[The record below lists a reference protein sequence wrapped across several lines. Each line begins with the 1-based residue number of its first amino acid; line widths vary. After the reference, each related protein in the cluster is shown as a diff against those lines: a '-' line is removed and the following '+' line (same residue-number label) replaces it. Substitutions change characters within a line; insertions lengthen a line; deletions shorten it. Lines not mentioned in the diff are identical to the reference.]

1 MRQVAHVRFRDLV
14 ARRKFLRRLRKHMR
28 AKGLAPSYVDRWVKD
43 HFGAGTVVSTPR
55 VLTHV
60 DHCADVALEVSGV
73 TCWVEED

>member
-1 MRQVAHVRFRDLV
+1 
-14 ARRKFLRRLRKHMR
+14 MR